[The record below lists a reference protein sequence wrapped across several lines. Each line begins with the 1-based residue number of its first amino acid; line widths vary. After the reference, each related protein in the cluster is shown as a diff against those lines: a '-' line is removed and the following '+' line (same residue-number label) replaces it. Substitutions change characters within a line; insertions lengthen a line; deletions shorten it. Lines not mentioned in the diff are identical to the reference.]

1 MLIEWPIFA
10 VECVLI
16 GGLAGFVYGVFGSG
30 AGLILVPGFYYILR
44 QFPEVEAY
52 QMQAAIGT
60 AAMGAMLLGLS
71 AAYMQWR
78 SGYVK
83 AVIVK
88 IMLPGLVVGS
98 LVAIGLLNI
107 ISSGGVKHLFSVLII
122 AVAFW
127 FWSYDQQ
134 SDKTKWS
141 LTSSYHHFLTF
152 LQGLWWFL
160 LGVPVF
166 TVPYLCKCGIRLRLA
181 IGCSTFLGLLLSSMG
196 VVLLI
201 TTGIFQLRHVYIHGQ
216 LGFVNI
222 YIVAFSLIPSA
233 VMAAVGVKIGAKLPK
248 VYLQKVYAI
257 LVFVVGVLMFF

>member
-10 VECVLI
+10 VECVII
-16 GGLAGFVYGVFGSG
+16 GGVAGLVYGVFGSG
-30 AGLILVPGFYYILR
+30 AGLVMVPGFYFLLR
-44 QFPEVEAY
+44 HFSEVEVY

-60 AAMGAMLLGLS
+60 SAMAATLLGLS

-78 SGYVK
+78 RGHVK
-83 AVIVK
+83 AAIIK
-88 IMLPGLVVGS
+88 MMLPGLVVGS

-107 ISSGGVKHLFSVLII
+107 ISSSGLKHIFSVLII
-122 AVAFW
+122 LVAFW
-127 FWSYDQQ
+127 FWRYNQE

-141 LTSSYHHFLTF
+141 LTSTFHHFLTF

-166 TVPYLCKCGIRLRLA
+166 TVPYLCKCGVDLRRA
-181 IGCSTFLGLLLSSMG
+181 IGCSTFIGVVLSLIG

-201 TTGIFQLRHVYIHGQ
+201 ITGMLHFRHVHGQ

-222 YIVAFSLIPSA
+222 FIVAFTLFPS
-233 VMAAVGVKIGAKLPK
+233 VIMATVGVKIGGKIPNT
-248 VYLQKVYAI
+248 YLQKMYAV
-257 LVFVVGVLMFF
+257 LVFVVGVIMFF